1 MKGGPDLRV
10 PFTKLHGVGNDYLFI
25 DLVRQPMVLPDLP
38 GLARAMSHRR
48 LGVGADGIILVLPSK
63 AADFAMR
70 TFNADGSEAEMCG
83 NGLRCL
89 ARLVFER
96 GHTRLQQFT
105 VQTGAGI
112 MRPELVVEAGQ
123 VTRVR
128 VDLGPPRLARREI
141 PLAADAEQDDQPV
154 VRQQLEADGRVWC
167 FTAVSMGNPHCVIA
181 VPDVGE
187 VDLERVGPR
196 IEWHS
201 LFPRRTNVEFV
212 QVLDRSRLRMRIWER
227 GSGVTAGSGTGS
239 AAATVAC
246 VLEGRCDRRV
256 QVVMDGGEVEVE
268 WRDDGRIFQ
277 TGPAVEVFQ
286 GEFPVGGRGTC

>member
-1 MKGGPDLRV
+1 LRV
-10 PFTKLHGVGNDYLFI
+10 PFSKLHGVGNDYLFI
-25 DLVRQPMVLPDLP
+25 DLVDRPLVLPDLP
-38 GLARAMSHRR
+38 ELARAMSHRR

-89 ARLVFER
+89 AKLVYER
-96 GHTRLQQFT
+96 GHTCLHRFT
-105 VQTGAGI
+105 VETGAGI
-112 MRPELVVEAGQ
+112 MRPELVVEGGQ

-128 VDLGPPRLARREI
+128 VDLGPPRLAAREI
-141 PLAADAEQDDQPV
+141 PLATDAELADRPAI
-154 VRQQLEADGRVWC
+154 RQRLEVDGRVWR
-167 FTAVSMGNPHCVIA
+167 FTAVSMGNPHCVIT

-187 VDLERVGPR
+187 VDLERIGPR
-196 IEWHS
+196 IERHP

-212 QVLDRSRLRMRIWER
+212 QVLDRARLRMRIWER

-246 VLEGRCDRRV
+246 VLEDCCDRRV
-256 QVVMDGGEVEVE
+256 QVVMDGGDVEVD
-268 WRDDGRIFQ
+268 WREDGRVFQ

-286 GEFPVGGRGTC
+286 GEFPVGGGGTC